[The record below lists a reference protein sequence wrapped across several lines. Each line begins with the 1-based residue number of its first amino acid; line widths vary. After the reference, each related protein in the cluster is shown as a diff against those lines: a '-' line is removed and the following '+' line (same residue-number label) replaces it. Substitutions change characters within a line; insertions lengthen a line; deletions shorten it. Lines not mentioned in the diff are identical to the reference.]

1 MYAFACY
8 ITWGLF
14 PVFWKMFTELSAL
27 TVLAHR
33 IVWAFVFLFCWI
45 MIVGNKSFFAYLQQ
59 PRTLATLAL
68 ASFVVCFN
76 WGTYIYAVESNR
88 IIEAGLG
95 YYINPLVNVLFG
107 YLFLKE
113 RLTPMQKAAVASAA
127 AGVAYLAVSYGEI
140 PWISLVLSFSFGFYG
155 LVKKK
160 LKLEAMPSLA
170 AETLTMV
177 PLAAIFLTYNI
188 IGKDEAL
195 FASPK
200 LAMLLVAGGIVTA
213 IPLFWFGK
221 ASQSVSLSTLGFIQ
235 YLTPTLQVLVG
246 VLIYGEL
253 FDLDYLVCFAFVWL
267 GLALYTIGIIRRKS
281 LSTSLIQ

>member
-1 MYAFACY
+1 
-8 ITWGLF
+8 
-14 PVFWKMFTELSAL
+14 MFGGISAL

-33 IVWAFVFLFCWI
+33 IIWAFVFLFFWI
-45 MIVGNKSFFAYLQQ
+45 LAVRNKSFFTYLQR
-59 PRTLATLAL
+59 PRTLLSLAL

-107 YLFLKE
+107 YIFLGE
-113 RLTPMQKAAVASAA
+113 RLTAMQKAAVASAA
-127 AGVAYLAVSYGEI
+127 TGVAYMAASYGQI

-170 AETLTMV
+170 AETMTMV
-177 PLAAIFLTYNI
+177 PLAAIFLIYNI
-188 IGKDEAL
+188 SCRGETL
-195 FASPK
+195 FATPR
-200 LAMLLVAGGIVTA
+200 LAILLIAGGIVTA
-213 IPLFWFGK
+213 IPLYWFGK
-221 ASQSVSLSTLGFIQ
+221 ASASVSLSTLGFIQ

-246 VLIYGEL
+246 VLIYHEI
-253 FDLDYLVCFAFVWL
+253 FSIHYLVCFSFVWL
-267 GLALYTIGIIRRKS
+267 GLILYTIALIRRKA
-281 LSTSLIQ
+281 IPADQVK